1 MAKVGIRKLKSNLK
15 YYLSLV
21 KKGEQV
27 TITNRGN
34 EVALIVLPEDME
46 IYTRLT
52 RMVKGGMASWEG
64 VKPRPRQAIKVA
76 GKPASTIIIEDRR

>member
-34 EVALIVLPEDME
+34 EVALIVSPEDVE
-46 IYTRLT
+46 SYTRLYQ
-52 RMVKGGMASWEG
+52 MVQEGVATWEG
-64 VKPRPRQAIKVA
+64 VKPRPREAIKVA
-76 GKPASTIIIEDRR
+76 GKPASAIVIEDRR